1 LQPLPIPEAVWE
13 DIAMDFITGLPPSHG
28 STVIFVVV
36 DRLSKS
42 APFGALPTSF
52 TASKVAELFVSI
64 VVKHHGFPRSIVSD
78 RDPIFVSSFWRK
90 LFELSGTKLSMSSAY
105 HPQTDGQSE
114 VLNRC
119 LEQYLRAFTQ
129 HKPSSWVFF
138 LPWAEFHYNTS
149 YHSGLKMSPFQALYG
164 RQPPTI
170 PYYTRGSTP
179 IQTLDASLID
189 RNELLRVLKENL
201 LAAQNRMTQKA
212 NVHRRDLNLS
222 IGDLVL
228 VRLRPYRQTS
238 VRQHHHHK
246 LSKRYYG
253 PFTIIERIGPVAYK
267 LQLPPE
273 SRIHPVFHISVL
285 KPFRGTEAP
294 PHCDLPADSFNNQ
307 PLEQPAAVLDQR
319 TIMIQNRPH
328 HQILVKWKGA
338 PADEASWEDLS
349 TFKRCFPTFHLEDKV
364 VFAAEGSDTTQMI
377 STATQ
382 EIEGP
387 NEERETNIENPTEEG
402 PILGKRQSKKPTWMK
417 DFVSK

>member
-42 APFGALPTSF
+42 AHFGALPTSF

-149 YHSGLKMSPFQALYG
+149 YHSGLKMSPFQALSVVNHPLSHIILVA
-164 RQPPTI
+164 PPQFRLWML
-170 PYYTRGSTP
+170 P
-179 IQTLDASLID
+179 SLIVT
-189 RNELLRVLKENL
+189 NFYVSLRK
-201 LAAQNRMTQKA
+201 
-212 NVHRRDLNLS
+212 
-222 IGDLVL
+222 I
-228 VRLRPYRQTS
+228 Y
-238 VRQHHHHK
+238 
-246 LSKRYYG
+246 
-253 PFTIIERIGPVAYK
+253 
-267 LQLPPE
+267 
-273 SRIHPVFHISVL
+273 
-285 KPFRGTEAP
+285 
-294 PHCDLPADSFNNQ
+294 
-307 PLEQPAAVLDQR
+307 
-319 TIMIQNRPH
+319 
-328 HQILVKWKGA
+328 
-338 PADEASWEDLS
+338 
-349 TFKRCFPTFHLEDKV
+349 
-364 VFAAEGSDTTQMI
+364 
-377 STATQ
+377 
-382 EIEGP
+382 
-387 NEERETNIENPTEEG
+387 
-402 PILGKRQSKKPTWMK
+402 
-417 DFVSK
+417 